1 MQFQWYPGHMT
12 KARRQM
18 QEDIKLVDL
27 VIELVDARIPGSSR
41 NPDIDELGRNKARL
55 ILLNKADLADD
66 GRTAAWADFFRE
78 KGYFVATADSR
89 SKGSMKAVTQM
100 IQEAC
105 REKTERDRKRGIL
118 NRPVRAMIVGIPNVG
133 KSTFINTYAGKAC
146 AKTGNKPGV
155 TKGKQWIRLNKS
167 VELLDTPGILWPKFE
182 DQKVGLHL
190 ALIGAIRDEI
200 LNIDE
205 LALALIELLV
215 KDYPGDRHMTEES
228 YKEERQTPDTEKGK
242 KALKEVVNFALY
254 IIVVLVLTYL
264 VIHYVGQRTEVSGES
279 MENTLDDKDN
289 LIVDK
294 ITYRFRDPERFDIIV
309 FPFKLQENTYYIKR
323 IIGLP
328 GETVRI
334 DENGII
340 YINGEELIESYGREV
355 IRPEKLGVAANEI
368 VLGDDEYFV
377 MGDNRNH
384 SSDSRDPSVGN
395 IKREDIIGRA
405 WLRIYPFDKIGFI
418 KHQ

>member
-1 MQFQWYPGHMT
+1 
-12 KARRQM
+12 
-18 QEDIKLVDL
+18 
-27 VIELVDARIPGSSR
+27 
-41 NPDIDELGRNKARL
+41 
-55 ILLNKADLADD
+55 
-66 GRTAAWADFFRE
+66 
-78 KGYFVATADSR
+78 
-89 SKGSMKAVTQM
+89 
-100 IQEAC
+100 
-105 REKTERDRKRGIL
+105 
-118 NRPVRAMIVGIPNVG
+118 
-133 KSTFINTYAGKAC
+133 
-146 AKTGNKPGV
+146 
-155 TKGKQWIRLNKS
+155 
-167 VELLDTPGILWPKFE
+167 
-182 DQKVGLHL
+182 
-190 ALIGAIRDEI
+190 
-200 LNIDE
+200 
-205 LALALIELLV
+205 
-215 KDYPGDRHMTEES
+215 MTEES

-254 IIVVLVLTYL
+254 IVIVLVLTYL

-279 MENTLDDKDN
+279 MENTLDDGDN

-309 FPFKLQENTYYIKR
+309 FPFRLQENTYYIKR

>member
-1 MQFQWYPGHMT
+1 
-12 KARRQM
+12 
-18 QEDIKLVDL
+18 
-27 VIELVDARIPGSSR
+27 
-41 NPDIDELGRNKARL
+41 
-55 ILLNKADLADD
+55 
-66 GRTAAWADFFRE
+66 
-78 KGYFVATADSR
+78 
-89 SKGSMKAVTQM
+89 
-100 IQEAC
+100 
-105 REKTERDRKRGIL
+105 
-118 NRPVRAMIVGIPNVG
+118 
-133 KSTFINTYAGKAC
+133 
-146 AKTGNKPGV
+146 
-155 TKGKQWIRLNKS
+155 
-167 VELLDTPGILWPKFE
+167 
-182 DQKVGLHL
+182 
-190 ALIGAIRDEI
+190 
-200 LNIDE
+200 
-205 LALALIELLV
+205 
-215 KDYPGDRHMTEES
+215 MTEES
-228 YKEERQTPDTEKGK
+228 YKEERQTPDTGK

-254 IIVVLVLTYL
+254 IVIVLVLTYL